1 MTSIGLELDDDQG
14 YALAELVA
22 HLGQE
27 NVMPYAKDAKE
38 CRLMCTAL
46 TDLQLALEH
55 AGFFPRP
62 LEGDRHD

>member
-1 MTSIGLELDDDQG
+1 MNPIGLELTDDQAH
-14 YALAELVA
+14 ALAELVA

-27 NVMPYAKDAKE
+27 SVMPYAKNATE

-55 AGFFPRP
+55 AGFYPRP
-62 LEGDRHD
+62 LTTD

>member
-1 MTSIGLELDDDQG
+1 MNPIGLELTDEQAH
-14 YALAELVA
+14 ALAELVA

-27 NVMPYAKDAKE
+27 NVRPYAKDAKE

-55 AGFFPRP
+55 AGFYPRP
-62 LEGDRHD
+62 LEGEDTP

>member
-1 MTSIGLELDDDQG
+1 MIPVCFELTDEQG
-14 YALAELVA
+14 AALAELVWQLTA
-22 HLGQE
+22 E
-27 NVMPYAKDAKE
+27 TVRPYANDAKE

-62 LEGDRHD
+62 LECERHD